1 MAGHTLGPWRWE
13 INERFKSIQLVGGRP
28 QFDLTIIQPA
38 RWGLN
43 SATLLIRDTEHDG
56 LNLLHKAHDRRDWI
70 VPFEGRAH
78 HADWCANV
86 SHPDLCLIS
95 AAPDLLD
102 ALKEILP
109 MAERG
114 AEQCGH
120 DGFCGPEQSCDCA
133 CMAAYYDSVSLA
145 KARAAIAK
153 AEGRE

>member
-1 MAGHTLGPWRWE
+1 MP
-13 INERFKSIQLVGGRP
+13 N
-28 QFDLTIIQPA
+28 
-38 RWGLN
+38 
-43 SATLLIRDTEHDG
+43 
-56 LNLLHKAHDRRDWI
+56 HKVVD
-70 VPFEGRAH
+70 
-78 HADWCANV
+78 
-86 SHPDLCLIS
+86 HPDMRLI
-95 AAPDLLD
+95 ATTPDILD

-145 KARAAIAK
+145 KARKAIQRADIVAQFRGHKNKETYKFAAASEMLKALKLAEEYIQIAEERGYPAENTLSVIRAAIAK